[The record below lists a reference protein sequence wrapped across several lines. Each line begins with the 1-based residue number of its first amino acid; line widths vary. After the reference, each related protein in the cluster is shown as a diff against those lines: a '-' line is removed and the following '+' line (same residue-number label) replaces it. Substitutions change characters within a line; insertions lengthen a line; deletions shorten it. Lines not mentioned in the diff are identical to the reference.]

1 MQAWYLIQT
10 KPRQETTARDNLER
24 QGYPTYLPLAP
35 VRRRRRGRSYTDTG
49 PMFPRYLFISLSDT
63 EDNWSPIRSTLGV
76 ASLVRFGQQPA
87 RVPENL
93 IAALRERED
102 AHGLQPLPEKT
113 LTYGDRLRISEG
125 PFEGYEGLFY
135 APSSRD
141 RVILLI
147 KVVEQYARVE
157 VPRNKIESVE

>member
-10 KPRQETTARDNLER
+10 KPRQEYIARTNLER

-35 VRRRRRGRSYTDTG
+35 IKKRRRGRTFTESG

-63 EDNWSPIRSTLGV
+63 EDNWSPIRSTIGV
-76 ASLVRFGQQPA
+76 TALVKFGQQPA
-87 RVPENL
+87 RVPEGL

-135 APSSRD
+135 ARSSRD
-141 RVILLI
+141 RVVLLI

-157 VPRNKIESVE
+157 VPKDKIESVE